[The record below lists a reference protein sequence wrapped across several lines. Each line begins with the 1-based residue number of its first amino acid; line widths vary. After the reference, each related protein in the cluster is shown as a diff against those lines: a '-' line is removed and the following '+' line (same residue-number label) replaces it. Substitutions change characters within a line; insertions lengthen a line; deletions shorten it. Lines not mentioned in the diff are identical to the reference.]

1 MTRAPRMMADMI
13 IAWLERFELDE
24 LKNEK
29 QTALTDSI
37 LLKINRRAHQ
47 ACRRNRENHALRDGQ
62 LALDQAIR
70 WPVRSTDQDTD
81 AENGTNYGAALT
93 HFYAGALGLA
103 CGDMRAALGHFR
115 LSEGMFVDLEKRRA
129 ESIAFAGT
137 ALAQAGLK
145 KWSPALEAYR
155 ESIALIDQLINETA
169 PLNSSLKDLR
179 RQIVYTIGVILE
191 WYEQEP
197 DSRTSQES
205 PA

>member
-115 LSEGMFVDLEKRRA
+115 LSEGMFGDLESAAPRASPSRARR
-129 ESIAFAGT
+129 SRR
-137 ALAQAGLK
+137 
-145 KWSPALEAYR
+145 PA
-155 ESIALIDQLINETA
+155 
-169 PLNSSLKDLR
+169 
-179 RQIVYTIGVILE
+179 
-191 WYEQEP
+191 
-197 DSRTSQES
+197 
-205 PA
+205 